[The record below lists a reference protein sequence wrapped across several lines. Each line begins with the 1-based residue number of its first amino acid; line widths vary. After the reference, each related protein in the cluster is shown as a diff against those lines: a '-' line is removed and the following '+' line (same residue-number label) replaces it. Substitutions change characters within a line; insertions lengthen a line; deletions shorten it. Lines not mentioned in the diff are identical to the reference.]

1 MFYLLSK
8 TVTFLAMPLTIIII
22 LLILGIIFRRRK
34 WGRIVLWTGLGALL
48 FFSNRF
54 IAFYAMRGYE
64 TEPVPLQTIEG
75 EKFDAA
81 ILLSGFVQTG
91 REETGITFFN
101 DAGDRAAQTLILYQ
115 QGYTDKIIVT
125 GGGGRFARD
134 RKNEAHRIRDWLE
147 AAGVPGD
154 DIIVED
160 KARNTRENAAFTA
173 SILEEQFPDGRFL
186 LVTSAFHTRRAEGCF
201 RREGIDIVPFP
212 TDYQTGNRPG
222 WTDIIVPAASAL
234 EFWTVLFK
242 EWIGLFAYKAAGYI

>member
-8 TVTFLAMPLTIIII
+8 TVTFLIMPLTIIII

-34 WGRIVLWTGLGALL
+34 WGRIVLWTGLGVLL

-54 IAFYAMRGYE
+54 IAYYVMRVYE
-64 TEPVPLQTIEG
+64 ARPVPVHSLEG
-75 EKFDAA
+75 EEYDAA

-115 QGYTDKIIVT
+115 QGYVDKIIVT
-125 GGGGRFARD
+125 GGGGYFARD

-154 DIIVED
+154 GIIVED
-160 KARNTRENAAFTA
+160 QARNTRENAAFTA
-173 SILEEQFPDGRFL
+173 PILEEQFPDGRFL
-186 LVTSAFHTRRAEGCF
+186 LVTSAFHMRRAEGCF
-201 RREGIDIVPFP
+201 SREGIEAEPFP
-212 TDYQTGNRPG
+212 TDYRTGSRPG
-222 WTDIIVPAASAL
+222 WTDIIVPAASSL

-242 EWIGLFAYKAAGYI
+242 EWIGLFAYKAAGYL